1 MSPVPNLVFAII
13 PIILRHLIRFSLSS
27 LVFEYCLIYFL
38 WCDFQAE
45 CYHYLF
51 DAAIKLYQFGID
63 WTTPSH
69 GPINVDRPLQ
79 YKDHLST
86 SVRAAVQNGNLAAE
100 SSNVSSLSSNARF
113 YLEWYEYFGGWGGF
127 YLFFVHLS
135 FEQLVFFCLFSVEI
149 FTYIPPQDYYKY
161 IFLQNINSIYAI
173 KKFLFYIYTLVL
185 TKYPSLKSLFIC
197 SPLSPHELECPPN

>member
-1 MSPVPNLVFAII
+1 MFLFNVLKKYTICNILLSPVPNLVFAII
-13 PIILRHLIRFSLSS
+13 PIILLLLIRFSLSS

-51 DAAIKLYQFGID
+51 DAAIKLYQLGID

-79 YKDHLST
+79 HEDHLST

-100 SSNVSSLSSNARF
+100 SSKVSSRSSNARF
-113 YLEWYEYFGGWGGF
+113 YWEWYDYFGGWGGF
-127 YLFFVHLS
+127 LSILCAFIFWAICVFLS
-135 FEQLVFFCLFSVEI
+135 FLCR
-149 FTYIPPQDYYKY
+149 
-161 IFLQNINSIYAI
+161 NI
-173 KKFLFYIYTLVL
+173 YIYTTARLL
-185 TKYPSLKSLFIC
+185 
-197 SPLSPHELECPPN
+197 